1 LKERNLLQQKKSRGS
16 LFVVSAPSGA
26 GKTTLCRRLVSSQ
39 PGLAFSVSYTT
50 RQPRK
55 GEVRDVDYTFVGRE
69 DFLSMAGRGE
79 FIEWAEV
86 HGALY
91 GTSGKRLEALMEAGN
106 DVILDIDTQGAM
118 QIKERYEGGTYVF
131 ILPPSFEV
139 LKKRLEERMTDAKEE
154 IEKRLRR
161 AVSEIRSYQRY
172 DYVIINDV
180 LENALRE
187 LEAIILSRR
196 VRAQMINPL
205 WLEEGFFKQEEQ

>member
-1 LKERNLLQQKKSRGS
+1 M
-16 LFVVSAPSGA
+16 
-26 GKTTLCRRLVSSQ
+26 
-39 PGLAFSVSYTT
+39 
-50 RQPRK
+50 
-55 GEVRDVDYTFVGRE
+55 DYTFVGRE